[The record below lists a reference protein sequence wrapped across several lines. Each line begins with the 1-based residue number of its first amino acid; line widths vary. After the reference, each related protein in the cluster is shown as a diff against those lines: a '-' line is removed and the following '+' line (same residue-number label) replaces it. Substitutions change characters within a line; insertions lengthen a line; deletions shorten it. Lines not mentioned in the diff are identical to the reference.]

1 MTNGVTIG
9 QAAAFADITIKTVRH
24 YHKLGLANEP
34 ARDSSGYRRY
44 GSAELL
50 RLVQVR
56 TLAAAGVPLAD
67 IGPLLAADVDA
78 ASFTATLVDVE
89 RRLTGRIAEL
99 TARRDMLHRLASGDR
114 TLLPDRAVAML
125 EGMPTL
131 GFTPYDVRTARE
143 SFVLAK
149 ALVPGG
155 FDDFLTDIEHALQD
169 PRFVELTRRTAEVAG
184 WEPDDP
190 RVGELATDLAEHY
203 LANPAQL
210 RIVTG
215 LQAPTEAATRY
226 RLIAH
231 HREQRESAAAQLTAL
246 LEAKLRAAGLHV
258 PRSDP
263 Q

>member
-1 MTNGVTIG
+1 MTTGVTIG
-9 QAAAFADITIKTVRH
+9 QAAAFAGITIKTVRH
-24 YHKLGLANEP
+24 YHRLGLVDEP
-34 ARDSSGYRRY
+34 VRDSSGYRRY

-67 IGPLLAADVDA
+67 IGPLLDSD
-78 ASFTATLVDVE
+78 TAPFAEAFADVE
-89 RRLTGRIAEL
+89 RHLNARIAEL
-99 TARRDMLHRLASGDR
+99 TAQRDMFHRLTSGDR

-131 GFTPYDVRTARE
+131 GFTPQDVRTARE

-149 ALVPGG
+149 ALVPAG
-155 FDDFLTDIEHALQD
+155 FDDYLTDIEHALRD
-169 PRFVELTRRTAEVAG
+169 PRFLELTKRSAEVIG

-190 RVGELATDLAEHY
+190 RVAELATDMAEHY

-215 LQAPTEAATRY
+215 LQARTQTATRY

-231 HREQRESAAAQLTAL
+231 HGEKHDSAAARLAAL
-246 LEAKLRAAGLHV
+246 VETKLRAAGIDI
-258 PRSDP
+258 PRSD
-263 Q
+263 